1 MPCGAERER
10 ETRLLHG
17 LRAAGHEPARADRAG
32 AGGGAA
38 RLRLG
43 LGRRG
48 LGNRLRDRPLLA
60 RGDDGEDQA
69 RLGDHA
75 DPRPHAVEHGDDGSH
90 ARPPVRRPLPA
101 RARHVGAAG
110 RRGLARPA
118 VGKAAREDARVRR
131 DRPHSA
137 SARPRRAPR
146 HALRHPALERH
157 RARQA
162 VEADGPA
169 APRGHPDLPRG
180 DGSRRRSRR
189 RSRSP
194 TAGSRSSGRRRRRAT
209 RSAT

>member
-1 MPCGAERER
+1 MRLGFYMGYAPPGTNPLELLALAQEAER
-10 ETRLLHG
+10 LG
-17 LRAAGHEPARADRAG
+17 YDSAWAAEAWGTDCVTVLSWLGATDR
-32 AGGGAA
+32 
-38 RLRLG
+38 
-43 LGRRG
+43 
-48 LGNRLRDRPLLA
+48 
-60 RGDDGEDQA
+60 EDQA

-90 ARPPVRRPLPA
+90 SRPPVRRPLPA
-101 RARHVGAAG
+101 RSRHVRAAG

-131 DRPHSA
+131 DRPDSA

-157 RARQA
+157 RPRQA

-169 APRGHPDLPRG
+169 ASRGHPDLPRG